1 MILTAKI
8 LYPLN
13 EIMSLTQHQQLYETI
28 QKSANPLITF
38 GKNWSGDALAASL
51 AMANFLKKIGKTAEI
66 VSPNFSLPYAYK
78 FLAEA
83 EKIKSHAGHL
93 KNIVISIDVKN
104 NQHPQLD
111 YRAEEGKLHIHL
123 LSNANQ
129 LSKSDI
135 TVNDSTYK
143 HDLII
148 TLNTPDLESFE
159 ELFHE
164 NTDFF
169 YQVPIINIDH
179 TPENEHYG
187 QINFINLT
195 ASSVSEI
202 IYDFLDKADA
212 NLLDETI
219 ATYLLTGMIEKTKS
233 FKIPTVTPKSLNVA
247 SRLMAAGAERGAIIQ
262 NLYQRQT
269 VGALKLW
276 GRVLMSL
283 KTDDLQKVA
292 WAEITE
298 NDFLETRAL
307 PLDLTGVIDELIVS
321 IPSVELTAL
330 FYDKDNR
337 KTCLLKSE
345 KNLDLTS
352 EFRDYKPIGN
362 KNLIKIEL
370 ANGIEPILTRLKTL
384 T

>member
-1 MILTAKI
+1 
-8 LYPLN
+8 
-13 EIMSLTQHQQLYETI
+13 MSLTQHQQLYETI
-28 QKSANPLITF
+28 QKSANPLIAF
-38 GKNWSGDALAASL
+38 GKNWNGDSLSASL
-51 AMANFLKKIGKTAEI
+51 ALADFLKKIGKQAEI

-78 FLAEA
+78 FMVDAEN
-83 EKIKSHAGHL
+83 IKSEAGHL
-93 KNIVISIDVKN
+93 KNIIISIDVKN
-104 NQHPQLD
+104 NKHPQLD

-123 LSNANQ
+123 LSNSNH
-129 LSKSDI
+129 LSRENI
-135 TVNDSTYK
+135 TINDSSYK

-148 TLNTPDLESFE
+148 CVGTPDLESFDN
-159 ELFHE
+159 LYHE

-179 TPENEHYG
+179 APENEHYG

-202 IYDFLDKADA
+202 IYDFLDKTDT
-212 NLLDETI
+212 NLLDEKI

-247 SRLMAAGAERGAIIQ
+247 SRLMAAGAERGMIIQ

-276 GRVLMSL
+276 GRVLMNL

-307 PLDLTGVIDELIVS
+307 PQDLTGVIDELIVS

-330 FYDKDNR
+330 FYDKDNK

-370 ANGIEPILTRLKTL
+370 TGGIEPILSRLKTL